1 MEQFQHIELLF
12 QNYIILNCLLWI
24 PLSGKVVVWMDV
36 DLFLFHFFGLSISAT
51 KAAT

>member
-12 QNYIILNCLLWI
+12 QNDIILNCLLWI
-24 PLSGKVVVWMDV
+24 PLSEKVVVWMDV
-36 DLFLFHFFGLSISAT
+36 DLFLFHSFGLSISAT